1 MSLLTNEQMQRAQWL
16 NLYYHRRLRWQLPKG
31 FPPHYASQ
39 AFAESVAKAQQ
50 QANLTVDGILGPQ
63 MWAVI
68 QKRKPALPANMSLIV
83 NGKQVPVAFPV
94 VTFDQPDGM
103 SFHDQPSWRRRK
115 DPSGKGVDL
124 LVLHWDGCHSSRQC
138 FHTLLERQLSV
149 HMLLDG
155 DGTVYQAL
163 DLAQAAAWHA
173 KGVNERSI
181 GIEIQNPVSP
191 GKDDQGRP
199 LIVEKRPHA
208 ADSLAHLDFLDVQKH
223 RVNRLAQAI
232 CDIFQIPKR
241 LPRDDTQGVLSSLA
255 PRGYSGICGHY
266 HVSSNKIDPG
276 LTLWP
281 ILQNTCAQRSDA
293 VEA

>member
-16 NLYYHRRLRWQLPKG
+16 NLYYHRRLRWQLPEG

-63 MWAVI
+63 TWAVI
-68 QKRKPALPANMSLIV
+68 QKRASAPATSYHLIV
-83 NGKQVPVAFPV
+83 NGQQVAVPFPV
-94 VTFDQPDGM
+94 ITFDQPEGM

-115 DPSGKGVDL
+115 EPSGKGVNL

-149 HMLLDG
+149 HLLLDG

-173 KGVNERSI
+173 KGFNERSI
-181 GIEIQNPVSP
+181 GIEIQNPVFAMGSE
-191 GKDDQGRP
+191 KGRAIITGP
-199 LIVEKRPHA
+199 CPHTGQI
-208 ADSLAHLDFLDVQKH
+208 HTHFDFTNAQKE
-223 RVNRLAQAI
+223 RIRRLATAV
-232 CDIFQIPKR
+232 CDIFDIPHQ
-241 LPRDDTQGVLSSLA
+241 LPRDHADQILASLA
-255 PRGYSGICGHY
+255 PPSFSGVCGHY
-266 HVSSNKIDPG
+266 HVARNKIDPG
-276 LTLWP
+276 MSLWED
-281 ILQNTCAQRSDA
+281 LVNL
-293 VEA
+293 